1 MDGSKIKAFIGSDDQ
16 RLFSSPSEL
25 QNSER
30 YLKYAEKPSHILSL
44 LCWTGLLE
52 DSDKTSR
59 KRIISRILPVLLILF
74 TVDVIVT
81 SLIPVNMDFFSTL
94 ISLCSY
100 IMSVPIWFA
109 MRRRRKQLTAF
120 LRLLHEIH
128 RQAMTWKISL
138 SLYGICISPVIF
150 AALDAFT
157 SNRAKLTTQLAYGY
171 AIENLYAQLVLIFS
185 KGVLYSTIYPTCPT
199 IVAFLLCLFCQR
211 ICDQIRSLT
220 LSIEKCSPKQFTV
233 SFQTNILNQT
243 RRIDDAMFLLQRVF
257 YFPSFLIC
265 AASFCSC
272 CTLIAWILK
281 CSDYSEELAMILTF
295 FLYFFMC
302 GVSLLACLWTAGGLP
317 VELEAFNE
325 EFHKKAQLRLL
336 INARRDEIDF
346 EKLLS
351 GRPLFVLT
359 GCDIIHFKRGVILT
373 LAAAILTY
381 TLLIL
386 KM

>member
-1 MDGSKIKAFIGSDDQ
+1 MDRSRIKAFIGSDDQ

-30 YLKYAEKPSHILSL
+30 YLKYAKNPSHILSL

-59 KRIISRILPVLLILF
+59 KRIIARILPVLLILF
-74 TVDVIVT
+74 TVDIVVT
-81 SLIPVNMDFFSTL
+81 SLIPVNMDFFRTL

-100 IMSVPIWFA
+100 IMSVLIWFA

-138 SLYGICISPVIF
+138 SLYGILISPVIF

-157 SNRAKLTTQLAYGY
+157 SNRAELTSQLAYGY
-171 AIENLYAQLVLIFS
+171 AIENLYVQLVLIFIKS
-185 KGVLYSTIYPTCPT
+185 VLYSTIYPTCPT

-211 ICDQIRSLT
+211 ICDQVRSLT

-233 SFQTNILNQT
+233 SFQSNILNQK
-243 RRIDDAMFLLQRVF
+243 RRIDDALFLLQRVF

-272 CTLIAWILK
+272 CTLVAWILK
-281 CSDYSEELAMILTF
+281 SIDHSVELATMLIF

-317 VELEAFNE
+317 VELGTFNE
-325 EFHKKAQLRLL
+325 EFLKKAQLRLL
-336 INARRDEIDF
+336 VNARTDGIDL
-346 EKLLS
+346 EKHLIE
-351 GRPLFVLT
+351 RPVFILT
-359 GCDIIHFKRGVILT
+359 GCDIIHFKRGVILN